1 VTIEVIKPGL
11 LTTLQDAGRSGYAH
25 LGIGRSGAFDM
36 PSLRIANALAGS
48 TRDACTLE
56 ITLSGPTLRFG
67 GDTWIALTGAPAAFR
82 IDGVAARMWAPVRVV
97 AGAIVE
103 IGAMPSGC
111 RAYLAVAGGLD
122 VEPVLG
128 SRSTDLNAAVGPL
141 PRPLRTGDVLATGPT
156 AEIRRFERSDASTPR
171 WSVDPRIWFDGNP
184 GPALRLVPGTHLDK
198 LTRISH
204 NNMFS
209 RSFCVESA
217 SNRTGVRLRGPALE
231 WSAPIEMV
239 SEGCIPGLLQLPPSG
254 QPIAFGPECPVSGG
268 YPRLGSIAAVDMPR
282 LAQRR
287 PGDALRFRPCTLEE
301 ALGALHKRE
310 HALRQLEVAIR
321 HRMP

>member
-1 VTIEVIKPGL
+1 
-11 LTTLQDAGRSGYAH
+11 
-25 LGIGRSGAFDM
+25 
-36 PSLRIANALAGS
+36 
-48 TRDACTLE
+48 
-56 ITLSGPTLRFG
+56 
-67 GDTWIALTGAPAAFR
+67 
-82 IDGVAARMWAPVRVV
+82 
-97 AGAIVE
+97 
-103 IGAMPSGC
+103 
-111 RAYLAVAGGLD
+111 
-122 VEPVLG
+122 
-128 SRSTDLNAAVGPL
+128 
-141 PRPLRTGDVLATGPT
+141 
-156 AEIRRFERSDASTPR
+156 
-171 WSVDPRIWFDGNP
+171 VDPRIWFDGNP

-209 RSFCVESA
+209 RSFFVESA

-310 HALRQLEVAIR
+310 PALRQLEVAIR
-321 HRMP
+321 HRMS